1 MKTSKLILQIDY
13 IFQPEKSWEIDLDHL
28 ETMIDDNT
36 AAIVIINPSNPCG
49 SVFSMSHIKD
59 ILKLASQYKIPIIAD
74 EVYEHIVSIFKYVYI
89 LNISVSRKPGKDQ
102 IHYKCLTE

>member
-1 MKTSKLILQIDY
+1 
-13 IFQPEKSWEIDLDHL
+13 
-28 ETMIDDNT
+28 MIDDNT

-59 ILKLASQYKIPIIAD
+59 ILNLASQYKIPIIAD

-89 LNISVSRKPGKDQ
+89 LNISISRKPGKD
-102 IHYKCLTE
+102 